1 MDEMLRSKFQNLAE
15 LFQLQ
20 GEIQNIRTVNH
31 GHINST
37 YDVIVHKN
45 GENHRYIFQK
55 INSYVF
61 KHPEKI
67 MQNIE
72 LITTHIANKLEQQEK
87 SRDGVMHFAHKADGS
102 NFHIVEDGFWRISE
116 FVPNITTFSVCD
128 DPKVLRSAGAAFGDF
143 QIYLA
148 DFDASLLHETIPNF
162 HNTRMRIETLMKHV
176 DEDAWGRVAE
186 TLPVIEKIRAFSDIA
201 TQLTDLADAGKI
213 PLRVTHNDTK
223 INNILFDR
231 DTKEAKTVIDLDTV
245 MPGLVAYDFGD
256 AIRFAANKATEDEPD
271 LAKVGIDLE
280 LYRAFAEG
288 FVPALAA
295 TLTEIELKTLALGA
309 FVMTAEVGI
318 RFLDDYIS
326 GDTYFKIG
334 YEKHNLVRARCQIE
348 LAEDMLRHMDEM
360 NAIIDEIVA
369 SAK

>member
-1 MDEMLRSKFQNLAE
+1 MDEILHSKFQDLAA
-15 LFQLQ
+15 LFQIF
-20 GEIQNIRTVNH
+20 GDIQSIRTVNH
-31 GHINST
+31 GHINAT
-37 YDVIVHKN
+37 YDVMINQN
-45 GENHRYIFQK
+45 GTNCRFIFQK
-55 INSYVF
+55 INSFVF
-61 KHPEKI
+61 KEPHKI

-72 LITTHIANKLEQQEK
+72 LITAHIADKLEKQGK

-102 NFHIVEDGFWRISE
+102 NFHIVSDGFWRISE
-116 FVPNITTFSVCD
+116 FVPNITTFSICD
-128 DPKVLRSAGAAFGDF
+128 DPKILRSAGEAFGAF
-143 QIYLA
+143 QINLS
-148 DFDASLLHETIPNF
+148 DFDASLLYETIPNF

-176 DEDAWGRVAE
+176 DEDICGRVAE
-186 TLPVIEKIRAFSDIA
+186 VQTEIEKIRAFSHEA
-201 TQLTDLADAGKI
+201 TRLTELVETNQI

-256 AIRFAANKATEDEPD
+256 AIRFAANKAAEDEAD
-271 LAKVGIDLE
+271 LSKVGIDME

-288 FVPALAA
+288 FVPALAD
-295 TLTEIELKTLALGA
+295 TLTEIELNTLALGA

-326 GDTYFKIG
+326 GDTYFKTD

-348 LAEDMLRHMDEM
+348 LAQDMLRHMDEM
-360 NAIIDEIVA
+360 NAVIDQLVA
-369 SAK
+369 SKK

>member
-1 MDEMLRSKFQNLAE
+1 MDEILRSKFQTLAD
-15 LFQLQ
+15 LFQIF
-20 GEIQNIRTVNH
+20 GEIQSIRTVNH

-37 YDVIVHKN
+37 YDIIIKKD
-45 GENHRYIFQK
+45 GKDHRFIFQK
-55 INSYVF
+55 INSFVF
-61 KHPEKI
+61 KEPQKI

-72 LITTHIANKLEQQEK
+72 LITTHIANKLEQKGK
-87 SRDGVMHFAHKADGS
+87 SRDGVMHFAHKADGA

-116 FVPNITTFSVCD
+116 FVPNITTYSICN
-128 DPKVLRSAGAAFGDF
+128 DPKVLRSAGAAFGEF
-143 QIYLA
+143 QINLA

-176 DEDAWGRVAE
+176 DEDPCDRVAE
-186 TLPVIEKIRAFSDIA
+186 VTTELEKIRAFTPEAIR
-201 TQLTDLADAGKI
+201 LTELIDAGKL

-256 AIRFAANKATEDEPD
+256 AIRFAANKAAEDEPD
-271 LAKVGIDLE
+271 LEKVGIDLE
-280 LYRAFAEG
+280 LYRAFADG

-295 TLTEIELKTLALGA
+295 TMTETELKTLALGA

-326 GDTYFKIG
+326 GDTYFKTE
-334 YEKHNLVRARCQIE
+334 YPKHNLVRARCQIE

-360 NAIIDEIVA
+360 NAIIDEIVT
-369 SAK
+369 STK

>member
-1 MDEMLRSKFQNLAE
+1 
-15 LFQLQ
+15 
-20 GEIQNIRTVNH
+20 
-31 GHINST
+31 
-37 YDVIVHKN
+37 
-45 GENHRYIFQK
+45 
-55 INSYVF
+55 
-61 KHPEKI
+61 
-67 MQNIE
+67 
-72 LITTHIANKLEQQEK
+72 
-87 SRDGVMHFAHKADGS
+87 
-102 NFHIVEDGFWRISE
+102 
-116 FVPNITTFSVCD
+116 
-128 DPKVLRSAGAAFGDF
+128 
-143 QIYLA
+143 
-148 DFDASLLHETIPNF
+148 
-162 HNTRMRIETLMKHV
+162 
-176 DEDAWGRVAE
+176 
-186 TLPVIEKIRAFSDIA
+186 VIEKIRAFSDIA

>member
-1 MDEMLRSKFQNLAE
+1 MDELLCLKFQDLAS
-15 LFQLQ
+15 LFQIP
-20 GEIQNIRTVNH
+20 GTIYSIRTVCH
-31 GHINST
+31 GHINAT
-37 YDVIVHKN
+37 YDVKMMID
-45 GENHRYIFQK
+45 GEKRRFVFQK
-55 INSYVF
+55 INRYVF
-61 KHPEKI
+61 KNPQQI

-72 LITTHIANKLEQQEK
+72 LITTHIAKKLEEAGK

-102 NFHIVEDGFWRISE
+102 NYHIVDDGFWRISE
-116 FVPNITTFSVCD
+116 FVPNITTFSTCD
-128 DPKVLRSAGAAFGDF
+128 DPDMLRSAGAAFGDF
-143 QIYLA
+143 QIYLS
-148 DFDASLLHETIPNF
+148 DFDANCLYETIPNF
-162 HNTRMRIETLMKHV
+162 HNTRMRIETLMKHAEA
-176 DEDAWGRVAE
+176 DLLGRVPE
-186 TLPVIEKIRAFSDIA
+186 VQVELDKIRTFTPQAIR
-201 TQLTDLADAGKI
+201 LVELIEEGKL

-256 AIRFAANKATEDEPD
+256 AIRFAANKAAEDEAD
-271 LAKVGIDLE
+271 LDKVGIDMT

-288 FVPALAA
+288 FVPTLAA
-295 TLTEIELKTLALGA
+295 SLTAEEIRTLALGA

-326 GDTYFKIG
+326 GDTYFKIA

-360 NAIIDEIVA
+360 NAVIDEIVA
-369 SAK
+369 NAK